1 MELLTIIAFPVLA
14 FVVHSFLP
22 KQRGAFLVST
32 LFYSALLVVQSLR
45 AFISPVYL
53 NAGGVR
59 LWGDF
64 ALVPSFYL
72 TGLNAPLLLLIGLVL
87 PFVAL
92 LLRSVHAEDKRYT
105 LSAWV
110 FLLGLAGTFISQSL
124 ILFYVFFETSLIGAY
139 FWIGLFG
146 RSSVSGSPGGWSG
159 LTRFFLFTLVGSLS
173 MLASIAALSSGGK
186 DVRFT
191 DVPIVLG
198 TFSDSGRFWIF
209 AGFALAFAIKL
220 PLFGFHG
227 WLRETYAMAPP
238 AARALLSGIMSKLGA
253 YGFLLLAVYFGIEFR
268 LHSKLI
274 IALCAAGVLYGGLV
288 SLSQKRFLDV
298 VVYSSL
304 AHLNLIVM
312 GLAAMSGSVSDTT
325 IVSAC
330 VLQMFNHG
338 LIMAAILVY
347 DARMGSPDESQSG
360 MREHAGILSALL
372 LLSLFAA
379 VSLPGLSSFPPE
391 FAILYAAFKTSIWI
405 AFIAGLGLLIS
416 AAALIRSYH
425 RIYAGNFA
433 GSASVASSGETS
445 RMEAVIGV
453 IFGLVWIGLGILP
466 GLMLSPVAAALG
478 VIKL

>member
-110 FLLGLAGTFISQSL
+110 FLLGLGGTFISQSL

-173 MLASIAALSSGGK
+173 MLASIAALATAFLFCS
-186 DVRFT
+186 
-191 DVPIVLG
+191 
-198 TFSDSGRFWIF
+198 
-209 AGFALAFAIKL
+209 LAFAFAFFCCRSFL
-220 PLFGFHG
+220 EVFASSACSFEFFHFSI
-227 WLRETYAMAPP
+227 E
-238 AARALLSGIMSKLGA
+238 KLG
-253 YGFLLLAVYFGIEFR
+253 
-268 LHSKLI
+268 
-274 IALCAAGVLYGGLV
+274 
-288 SLSQKRFLDV
+288 
-298 VVYSSL
+298 
-304 AHLNLIVM
+304 IV
-312 GLAAMSGSVSDTT
+312 
-325 IVSAC
+325 C
-330 VLQMFNHG
+330 VC
-338 LIMAAILVY
+338 
-347 DARMGSPDESQSG
+347 
-360 MREHAGILSALL
+360 
-372 LLSLFAA
+372 
-379 VSLPGLSSFPPE
+379 
-391 FAILYAAFKTSIWI
+391 
-405 AFIAGLGLLIS
+405 
-416 AAALIRSYH
+416 
-425 RIYAGNFA
+425 
-433 GSASVASSGETS
+433 
-445 RMEAVIGV
+445 
-453 IFGLVWIGLGILP
+453 
-466 GLMLSPVAAALG
+466 
-478 VIKL
+478 